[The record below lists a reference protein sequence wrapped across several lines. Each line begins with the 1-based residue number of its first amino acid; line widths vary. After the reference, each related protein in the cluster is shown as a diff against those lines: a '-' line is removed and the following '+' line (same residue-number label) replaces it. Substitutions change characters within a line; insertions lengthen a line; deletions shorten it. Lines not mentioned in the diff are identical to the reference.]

1 MPFPHIISRSC
12 GRERRFRFNQ
22 EYQQGRNPGPK
33 GSKMNILKALAK
45 AGLIAAVLYM
55 PLFGLAAL
63 LQGAEITGPESVET
77 GTLAVFTAETEGA
90 WAIFPETPIAADSA
104 GNRCFFASNKEQEFT
119 LVFCHIADSK
129 PIISTFT
136 FFNGS
141 RPEPIPEPEPEP
153 KPTDPLEASVQKWT
167 IELAGPLFE
176 KEKGAMIATLDS
188 VLAGFDAGT
197 LRTVPGSRAAFR
209 KIWNEKATAISA
221 ESVQRWSGFISEV
234 STLFN
239 HSAPKSL
246 EADFRRF
253 RALLKGEINE

>member
-1 MPFPHIISRSC
+1 
-12 GRERRFRFNQ
+12 
-22 EYQQGRNPGPK
+22 
-33 GSKMNILKALAK
+33 MNILKALAK

-119 LVFCHIADSK
+119 LVFCHIVDEK
-129 PIISTFT
+129 PVISTFS

-141 RPEPIPEPEPEP
+141 RPEPTPEPEPEP
-153 KPTDPLEASVQKWT
+153 KPADPLKESVQKWT
-167 IELAGPLFE
+167 ADLAGPLFE
-176 KEKGAMIATLDS
+176 KEKSAMILTLDS

-209 KIWNEKATAISA
+209 KIWDEKATAISA
-221 ESVQRWSGFISEV
+221 ESVQRWGGFISEI
-234 STLFN
+234 STIFD
-239 HSAPKSL
+239 HSTPESL
-246 EADFRRF
+246 EADFKRF

>member
-1 MPFPHIISRSC
+1 MI
-12 GRERRFRFNQ
+12 
-22 EYQQGRNPGPK
+22 
-33 GSKMNILKALAK
+33 ILKALAK

-77 GTLAVFTAETEGA
+77 GTLAVFAAETEGA

-119 LVFCHIADSK
+119 LVFCHIVDEK
-129 PIISTFT
+129 PVISTFS

-141 RPEPIPEPEPEP
+141 RPEPTPEPEPEP
-153 KPTDPLEASVQKWT
+153 TDPLTASVQKWT
-167 IELAGPLFE
+167 VDLAGPLFE
-176 KEKGAMIATLDS
+176 REKQAMISTLDS

-209 KIWNEKATAISA
+209 KIWDEKATAISA
-221 ESVQRWSGFISEV
+221 ESVQRWSGFISEI
-234 STLFN
+234 STIFN
-239 HSAPKSL
+239 HSVPESL

-253 RALLKGEINE
+253 RALLKGE